1 MLSSQIF
8 GRAKEDGKIN
18 YAVLKLVDLIM
29 PQRDTGTF
37 YGGDRI
43 KDVITGIKNSDSSFN
58 KEALKFFIKHADA
71 YTKLFNFAPKHAF
84 PPLKNNKG
92 EFDRKALAFADEK
105 LSGGE
110 EYKNVVLQL
119 YAAKDNDGN
128 FSYKINELVKS
139 LSEIFEKNQVGY
151 VKEIVL
157 SFPED
162 KEKEREAFIE
172 LAKSMKTNPDFYQI
186 FNFIKEIKA
195 EEKPKGALEF
205 DKDTVDFLTEMQDSG
220 DYSLEMTG
228 LILKKNRA
236 APQGIFSK

>member
-1 MLSSQIF
+1 
-8 GRAKEDGKIN
+8 
-18 YAVLKLVDLIM
+18 M

-84 PPLKNNKG
+84 TPLKNNKG

-186 FNFIKEIKA
+186 FN
-195 EEKPKGALEF
+195 L
-205 DKDTVDFLTEMQDSG
+205 
-220 DYSLEMTG
+220 
-228 LILKKNRA
+228 LKK
-236 APQGIFSK
+236 